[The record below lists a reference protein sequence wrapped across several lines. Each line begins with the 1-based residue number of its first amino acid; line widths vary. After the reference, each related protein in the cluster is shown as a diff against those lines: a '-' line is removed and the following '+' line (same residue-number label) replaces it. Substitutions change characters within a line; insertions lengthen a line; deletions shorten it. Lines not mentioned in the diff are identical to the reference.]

1 MPSLT
6 AARELRVGKCS
17 GTKVTN
23 LVQDISSASKHQAR
37 NVSEINLGLV
47 QMNEITQQNALMAE
61 ESSEASLNLTAESE
75 NLKDTISRFKLVT
88 KGAA

>member
-1 MPSLT
+1 
-6 AARELRVGKCS
+6 
-17 GTKVTN
+17 VTN
-23 LVQDISSASKHQAR
+23 LVQDISSGSKHQAR

-61 ESSEASLNLTAESE
+61 ESCEASLNLTAESE